1 MAEALLG
8 WARNIIYYM
17 VFLSLAEHLLAGSSY
32 GRYLR
37 LFGGL
42 VLVLVVLGPFGSLGD
57 WEKQVS
63 SLFDQFTF
71 RQESRE
77 LKKEIFGMEEKRLA
91 GITGQYRE
99 NVEKEI
105 TALVKAQGIVCSQVS
120 VQMEENKESSSYGK
134 ILGIEIEVSGVDFL
148 EQEEAHKAGQMLLS
162 PISEDQ
168 PVSIGRI
175 EIGTEDRK
183 EEKGNVKMELSVW
196 EKKASE
202 MLKGKAEKYYGL
214 EGEAVKIKWKN
225 D

>member
-134 ILGIEIEVSGVDFL
+134 IFLNRKVS
-148 EQEEAHKAGQMLLS
+148 HKRG
-162 PISEDQ
+162 P
-168 PVSIGRI
+168 
-175 EIGTEDRK
+175 DRK
-183 EEKGNVKMELSVW
+183 VLDGKISGQPGRCFYPLYQKNVR
-196 EKKASE
+196 
-202 MLKGKAEKYYGL
+202 
-214 EGEAVKIKWKN
+214 
-225 D
+225 

>member
-99 NVEKEI
+99 
-105 TALVKAQGIVCSQVS
+105 LS
-120 VQMEENKESSSYGK
+120 
-134 ILGIEIEVSGVDFL
+134 
-148 EQEEAHKAGQMLLS
+148 AH
-162 PISEDQ
+162 
-168 PVSIGRI
+168 R
-175 EIGTEDRK
+175 
-183 EEKGNVKMELSVW
+183 
-196 EKKASE
+196 
-202 MLKGKAEKYYGL
+202 
-214 EGEAVKIKWKN
+214 
-225 D
+225 